1 MQLYQPT
8 ITGSLAVSG
17 SVTINGPMTVVSGS
31 LSGTA
36 SLATTASYAV
46 VATSAS
52 YAASSSFASAFTVA
66 GTLTA
71 QTLVVQT
78 ITSSVDFVTGS
89 TQFGSLLSNTHV
101 FSGSVTMNPG
111 GLFVS
116 SSGNV
121 GIGTITPTVNG
132 SGGIQIYGS
141 SQRTLRI
148 TGNSNNANSLEI
160 GCDSSKFAFIQSVGA
175 ADRGINF
182 YTGDA
187 SNLLMTL
194 TGSNV
199 GIGTTNPVTALNV
212 VAGTA
217 GSSGRIRLTHATSAA
232 QIDLYTGVSDG
243 IGIIVNNNPLWFEVS
258 GSEKMR
264 ITSGGNVGIG
274 TTNPSFLLDVNDTS
288 ASGVR
293 GLRISTSSSTVGPGL
308 FLYINSGA
316 QTNWAI
322 GNSYEVGNAL
332 EFRSSNS
339 VGGNPGSAGTTRM
352 LITNGGNVGIGTSSP
367 NGLLSIRASL
377 SDTPALRFQNNIT
390 SGLDAALSTYVS
402 STQTYLAI
410 GTNCYINS
418 TGNIARFNTSYESSF
433 IAFDEGTLR
442 FSTGTTSANP
452 ITKLIVA
459 PSGKITLDQ
468 STYFVCGTTGFRF
481 NNSTDAFNNFVALD
495 NGNATL
501 RGTLTQNSSDER
513 LKNNIQIIP
522 NALNKISQ
530 LRGVTF
536 EWNKEIYDTSRTT
549 DIGVIAQD
557 VQSVLPD
564 AVTLAPFDTNFET
577 NTSKSGEN
585 YLTVYYEKLI
595 PLLVE
600 GIKELKA
607 EFDEY
612 KATHP

>member
-1 MQLYQPT
+1 MILNSPT
-8 ITGSLAVSG
+8 ISGSLTVTGNILTSGSITLSG
-17 SVTINGPMTVVSGS
+17 SVASASFAATSSFVALAQSASNAVSAQ
-31 LSGTA
+31 TA
-36 SLATTASYAV
+36 S
-46 VATSAS
+46 
-52 YAASSSFASAFTVA
+52 FANVFTVA
-66 GTLTA
+66 NTLTA

-89 TQFGSLLSNTHV
+89 TRFGSLLANTHV

-116 SSGNV
+116 GSGLVGIGTTTPSFNLDVNGTGRFTGALTAGSTINLQYNGTTYFQQYIGSSGDLVFYNNTANAIGMYTNGSERFKISSAGSVGIGTSTPFGKFNVYAGSNLSFVIQDSGIADTIELTNYSTSGGIRNMVLIASTLTFTTAIAGTGSGTERMRITSAGNV
-121 GIGTITPTVNG
+121 GIGTSSPSTLLHINSTTTQITLQNTDG
-132 SGGIQIYGS
+132 
-141 SQRTLRI
+141 
-148 TGNSNNANSLEI
+148 
-160 GCDSSKFAFIQSVGA
+160 
-175 ADRGINF
+175 
-182 YTGDA
+182 
-187 SNLLMTL
+187 
-194 TGSNV
+194 GSNAERV
-199 GIGTTNPVTALNV
+199 GMFMTGGDTFKLISLN
-212 VAGTA
+212 
-217 GSSGRIRLTHATSAA
+217 
-232 QIDLYTGVSDG
+232 D
-243 IGIIVNNNPLWFEVS
+243 NN
-258 GSEKMR
+258 
-264 ITSGGNVGIG
+264 
-274 TTNPSFLLDVNDTS
+274 
-288 ASGVR
+288 
-293 GLRISTSSSTVGPGL
+293 
-308 FLYINSGA
+308 
-316 QTNWAI
+316 
-322 GNSYEVGNAL
+322 
-332 EFRSSNS
+332 
-339 VGGNPGSAGTTRM
+339 TTRVDNI
-352 LITNGGNVGIGTSSP
+352 LVANILNGNVGIGTSSP
-367 NGLLSIRASL
+367 NGLLSLKASL

-402 STQTYLAI
+402 STQTYLTI

-418 TGNIARFNTSYESSF
+418 TGNIVRFNTSYESSF

-452 ITKLIVA
+452 LTKLSVA

-468 STYFVCGTTGFRF
+468 SAYFVCGTTGFRF

-536 EWNKEIYDTSRTT
+536 EWNQEIYETSRTT

-595 PLLVE
+595 PLLIE
-600 GIKELKA
+600 GMKELKA
-607 EFDEY
+607 QNDDLQSQINEL
-612 KATHP
+612 KAQ